1 MLVSWSAFSSRGVL
15 SKKPESRGTAKKTSI
30 FLCFSCQSM
39 LYRHRNCCFRNC
51 VLLCFCFS
59 QLYTASTMVIYLHIH
74 WDVGWLFWLSL
85 VSLMISF
92 AFQPLISLPS
102 FFLPFLISVLL
113 LPFPFPF
120 LHVLICAVSS
130 TTLHIHMSPD
140 LSHSTLILWD
150 RASHWT

>member
-39 LYRHRNCCFRNC
+39 LYLHRNCCFRNC

-92 AFQPLISLPS
+92 AFQPLIFLPS
-102 FFLPFLISVLL
+102 SFFSLFLSFFYLFLFLSCMFSFVQFHLPLYIFIW
-113 LPFPFPF
+113 
-120 LHVLICAVSS
+120 VLIYR
-130 TTLHIHMSPD
+130 TPL
-140 LSHSTLILWD
+140 
-150 RASHWT
+150 